1 MGWSRASARAL
12 YKRPRVVTTWSESL
26 TEDNP
31 TSPLPSRS
39 VLDEVVELRRHFHR
53 HPEVSFSEHET
64 SRLLTDRLRQL
75 GLEIKPCPTET
86 GVVALLDTGKPGKTV
101 MLRADIDG
109 LPIHED
115 SGVDFSS
122 RTDGRMHAC
131 GHDAHMAIMVGV
143 ARTLVDR
150 IWDIGGR
157 YLFVFQPAEEIVE
170 GAKAMIAKG
179 LLDNHHPD
187 SVIGLHVTSF
197 MESGTVISRPGLMWA
212 GSDAFEIGFSGPGGH
227 GGMMGRRGNVLAA
240 QAFFIERLHTVV
252 EGLEQDGVQ
261 CHTTVG
267 DIRSDGAWNIVPRG
281 VLVKGSLRTFN
292 DSLRGQALDRLN
304 DLLRETDSE
313 FGVDSKLDLVH
324 GTVPLMNEPNV
335 TRTVLQVGRSL
346 IGDKA
351 SILGRPLTV
360 SDDFAEF
367 LTRIPGCY
375 FMLGAMPKGE
385 PPPAHHSPGFRI
397 DEEALPIGVKV
408 LAGAASRLAT
418 E

>member
-1 MGWSRASARAL
+1 M
-12 YKRPRVVTTWSESL
+12 PDNETTA
-26 TEDNP
+26 
-31 TSPLPSRS
+31 PLPSRS
-39 VLDEVVELRRHFHR
+39 VIDEVIELRRHFHR
-53 HPEVSFSEHET
+53 HPEVSFGEHET
-64 SRLLTDRLRQL
+64 SRQLGERLRQL
-75 GLEIKPCPTET
+75 GLELKPCPTET
-86 GVVALLDTGKPGKTV
+86 GVVAMLDTGKPGKTV

-109 LPIHED
+109 LPIHEE

-150 IWDIGGR
+150 IWDVSGR

-179 LLDNHHPD
+179 LLDDHHPD
-187 SVIGLHVTSF
+187 SVIGLHIASF
-197 MESGTVISRPGLMWA
+197 LESGTVVSRPGLMWA

-292 DSLRGQALDRLN
+292 APLREEALGRLR
-304 DLLRETDSE
+304 DLLRETDGE
-313 FGVDSKLDLVH
+313 FDVRSNLDLVH
-324 GTVPLMNEPNV
+324 GTIPLMNEPNV
-335 TRTVLQVGRSL
+335 TRTVLDVGRSL
-346 IGDKA
+346 VGDKA
-351 SILGRPLTV
+351 SVLGRPLTV
-360 SDDFAEF
+360 SDDVAEF

-375 FMLGAMPKGE
+375 FMLGAMPKGA

-397 DEEALPIGVKV
+397 DEDALPLGVKV

-418 E
+418 L

>member
-1 MGWSRASARAL
+1 VSSRG
-12 YKRPRVVTTWSESL
+12 PRDDENATT
-26 TEDNP
+26 
-31 TSPLPSRS
+31 PLPSRS
-39 VLDEVVELRRHFHR
+39 VIDEVIELRRHFHR
-53 HPEVSFSEHET
+53 HPEVSFAEHET
-64 SRLLTDRLRQL
+64 SRQLGERLRQL
-75 GLEIKPCPTET
+75 GLEIKPCPTDT

-109 LPIHED
+109 LPIHEE
-115 SGVDFSS
+115 SGVDYSS

-131 GHDAHMAIMVGV
+131 GHDAHMAIMIGV

-150 IWDIGGR
+150 IWDISGR
-157 YLFVFQPAEEIVE
+157 YLFVFQPAEEIVS

-179 LLDNHHPD
+179 LLDDNHPD
-187 SVIGLHVTSF
+187 SVIGLHVASF
-197 MESGTVISRPGLMWA
+197 LESGTVVSRPGLMWA
-212 GSDAFEIGFSGPGGH
+212 GSDAFEIGFAGPGGH

-292 DSLRGQALDRLN
+292 APLREEALGRLR

-313 FGVDSKLDLVH
+313 FDVRSSLDLVH

-335 TRTVLQVGRSL
+335 TKTVLDVGRSL
-346 IGDKA
+346 IGDQA
-351 SILGRPLTV
+351 SVLGRPLTV

-385 PPPAHHSPGFRI
+385 PPTAHHSPGFRI
-397 DEEALPIGVKV
+397 DEDALQIGVKV
-408 LAGAASRLAT
+408 LAGAASRLAAD
-418 E
+418 

>member
-1 MGWSRASARAL
+1 
-12 YKRPRVVTTWSESL
+12 
-26 TEDNP
+26 
-31 TSPLPSRS
+31 
-39 VLDEVVELRRHFHR
+39 
-53 HPEVSFSEHET
+53 VSFSEHET
-64 SRLLTDRLRQL
+64 SRQLTERLRQL

-86 GVVALLDTGKPGKTV
+86 GVVAVLDTGKPGKTV

-109 LPIHED
+109 LPIHEE
-115 SGVDFSS
+115 SGVEFSS

-150 IWDIGGR
+150 IWDIRGR

-179 LLDNHHPD
+179 LLDDHHPD

-240 QAFFIERLHTVV
+240 QAFFIERLHTIV
-252 EGLEQDGVQ
+252 EGLELDGVQ

-313 FGVDSKLDLVH
+313 FDVDSKLDLVH
-324 GTVPLMNEPNV
+324 GTVPLMNEPNI
-335 TRTVLQVGRSL
+335 TKTVLQVGHSL

>member
-1 MGWSRASARAL
+1 
-12 YKRPRVVTTWSESL
+12 
-26 TEDNP
+26 
-31 TSPLPSRS
+31 LPSQS
-39 VLDEVVELRRHFHR
+39 VLDEVIELRRHFHR
-53 HPEVSFSEHET
+53 HPEVSFAEHET
-64 SRLLTDRLRQL
+64 SRQLTDRLRQL
-75 GLEIKPCPTET
+75 GLEIKPCPTDT

-109 LPIHED
+109 LPIHEE
-115 SGVDFSS
+115 SGVDFAS

-150 IWDIGGR
+150 VWDIRGR

-170 GAKAMIAKG
+170 GAKAMIARG
-179 LLDNHHPD
+179 LLDDHHPD

-292 DSLRGQALDRLN
+292 DLLRGQALDRLN

-313 FGVDSKLDLVH
+313 FGVESKLDLVH

-335 TRTVLQVGRSL
+335 TRTVLQVGHSL

-375 FMLGAMPKGE
+375 FMLGAMPKGQ

-397 DEEALPIGVKV
+397 DEGALPIGVKV

-418 E
+418 D

>member
-1 MGWSRASARAL
+1 M
-12 YKRPRVVTTWSESL
+12 
-26 TEDNP
+26 
-31 TSPLPSRS
+31 PSRS
-39 VLDEVVELRRHFHR
+39 VLDEVLELRRHFHR
-53 HPEVSFSEHET
+53 HPETSFSEHET
-64 SRLLTDRLRQL
+64 SRQLGERLRQL
-75 GLEIKPCPTET
+75 GLELKPCPTDT

-109 LPIHED
+109 LPIHEE
-115 SGVDFSS
+115 SGVDFAS
-122 RTDGRMHAC
+122 RADGRMHAC

-150 IWDIGGR
+150 IWDIRGR
-157 YLFVFQPAEEIVE
+157 YVFVFQPAEEIVS

-179 LLDNHHPD
+179 LLDDHHPD
-187 SVIGLHVTSF
+187 SIIGLHIASF
-197 MESGTVISRPGLMWA
+197 LESGTVISKPGLMWA
-212 GSDAFEIGFSGPGGH
+212 GSDAFEIGFAGPGGH

-252 EGLEQDGVQ
+252 EGLEADGVQ
-261 CHTTVG
+261 CHTTIG

-281 VLVKGSLRTFN
+281 VTVKGSLRTFN
-292 DSLRGQALDRLN
+292 APLREQALDRLN
-304 DLLRETDSE
+304 DLLHETDSE
-313 FGVDSKLDLVH
+313 FDVASTLDLVH

-335 TRTVLQVGRSL
+335 TRTVLEVGHSL

-375 FMLGAMPKGE
+375 FMLGAALKGE
-385 PPPAHHSPGFRI
+385 PPTAHHSPGFRI
-397 DEEALPIGVKV
+397 DEDALPVGVKV
-408 LAGAASRLAT
+408 LAGAASRLAA

>member
-1 MGWSRASARAL
+1 MTEEQG
-12 YKRPRVVTTWSESL
+12 TT
-26 TEDNP
+26 
-31 TSPLPSRS
+31 PLPSRS
-39 VLDEVVELRRHFHR
+39 VIDEVIELRRHFHR
-53 HPEVSFSEHET
+53 HPEVSFGEHET
-64 SRLLTDRLRQL
+64 SRQLGERLRQL
-75 GLEIKPCPTET
+75 GLELKRCPTDT

-109 LPIHED
+109 LPIHEE

-122 RTDGRMHAC
+122 RTDGTMHAC
-131 GHDAHMAIMVGV
+131 GHDAHMAIMIGV
-143 ARTLVDR
+143 ARTIVDR
-150 IWDIGGR
+150 IWDVTGR

-179 LLDNHHPD
+179 LLDEHHPD
-187 SVIGLHVTSF
+187 SVIGLHIASF
-197 MESGTVISRPGLMWA
+197 LESGTVISKPGLMWA
-212 GSDAFEIGFSGPGGH
+212 GSDAFEIGFAGPGGH

-240 QAFFIERLHTVV
+240 QAFFIEHLHTVV

-281 VLVKGSLRTFN
+281 VVVKGSLRTFN
-292 DSLRGQALDRLN
+292 APLREQALVRLN

-313 FGVDSKLDLVH
+313 FDVHSSLDLVH

-335 TRTVLQVGRSL
+335 TRTVLDVGRSL
-346 IGDKA
+346 IGDRA
-351 SILGRPLTV
+351 SVLGRPLTV

-385 PPPAHHSPGFRI
+385 PPTAHHSPGFRI
-397 DEEALPIGVKV
+397 DEEAMPIGVKV
-408 LAGAASRLAT
+408 LAGAAARLAA

>member
-1 MGWSRASARAL
+1 MTDNE
-12 YKRPRVVTTWSESL
+12 TT
-26 TEDNP
+26 T
-31 TSPLPSRS
+31 PLPSRS
-39 VLDEVVELRRHFHR
+39 VIDEVMELRRHFHR
-53 HPEVSFSEHET
+53 HPEVSFGEHET
-64 SRLLTDRLRQL
+64 SRQLGERLRQL
-75 GLEIKPCPTET
+75 GLELKPCPTET
-86 GVVALLDTGKPGKTV
+86 GVVAMLDTGKPGKTV

-109 LPIHED
+109 LPIHEE

-122 RTDGRMHAC
+122 RADGRMHAC

-150 IWDIGGR
+150 IWDVSGR

-179 LLDNHHPD
+179 LLDDHHPD
-187 SVIGLHVTSF
+187 SVIGLHIASF
-197 MESGTVISRPGLMWA
+197 LESGTVVTRPGLMWA

-240 QAFFIERLHTVV
+240 QAFFIERLHTIV

-292 DSLRGQALDRLN
+292 APLREEALGRLR
-304 DLLRETDSE
+304 DLLRETDGE
-313 FGVDSKLDLVH
+313 FDVRSNLDLVH

-335 TRTVLQVGRSL
+335 TRTVLDVGRLL
-346 IGDKA
+346 IGDQA
-351 SILGRPLTV
+351 SVLGRPLTV

-375 FMLGAMPKGE
+375 FMLGAMPKGA

-397 DEEALPIGVKV
+397 DEDALPIGVKV
-408 LAGAASRLAT
+408 LAGAASRLAA

>member
-1 MGWSRASARAL
+1 MTEEHA
-12 YKRPRVVTTWSESL
+12 TT
-26 TEDNP
+26 
-31 TSPLPSRS
+31 PLPSRS
-39 VLDEVVELRRHFHR
+39 VIDEVTELRRHFHR

-64 SRLLTDRLRQL
+64 SRQLSERLRQL

-86 GVVALLDTGKPGKTV
+86 GVVAMLDTGKPGKTV

-109 LPIHED
+109 LPIHEE
-115 SGVDFSS
+115 SGVDFAS

-150 IWDIGGR
+150 IWDINGR

-187 SVIGLHVTSF
+187 SVIGLHVASF
-197 MESGTVISRPGLMWA
+197 LESGTVVSRPGLMWA
-212 GSDAFEIGFSGPGGH
+212 GSDAFEIGFAGPGGH

-240 QAFFIERLHTVV
+240 QAFFIERLHTIV

-292 DSLRGQALDRLN
+292 APLREEALGRLR

-313 FGVDSKLDLVH
+313 FEVHSSLDLVH

-335 TRTVLQVGRSL
+335 TKTVLDVGRSL
-346 IGDKA
+346 IGDQA
-351 SILGRPLTV
+351 SVLGRPLTV

-375 FMLGAMPKGE
+375 FMLGAMPKGA

-397 DEEALPIGVKV
+397 DEDALAIGVKV
-408 LAGAASRLAT
+408 LAGAASRLAAD
-418 E
+418 

>member
-1 MGWSRASARAL
+1 MTEEHA
-12 YKRPRVVTTWSESL
+12 TT
-26 TEDNP
+26 
-31 TSPLPSRS
+31 PLPSRS
-39 VLDEVVELRRHFHR
+39 VIDEVIELRRHFHR

-64 SRLLTDRLRQL
+64 SRQLGERLRQL
-75 GLEIKPCPTET
+75 GLELRPCPTDT

-109 LPIHED
+109 LPIHEE
-115 SGVDFSS
+115 SGVDFAS

-150 IWDIGGR
+150 IWDITGR

-179 LLDNHHPD
+179 LLDDNHPD
-187 SVIGLHVTSF
+187 SVIGLHVASF
-197 MESGTVISRPGLMWA
+197 LESGTVVSRPGLMWA
-212 GSDAFEIGFSGPGGH
+212 GSDAFEIGFAGPGGH

-240 QAFFIERLHTVV
+240 QAFFIERLHTIV

-292 DSLRGQALDRLN
+292 APLREEALGRLR

-313 FGVDSKLDLVH
+313 FDVLSSLDLVH
-324 GTVPLMNEPNV
+324 GTVPLMNAPNV
-335 TRTVLQVGRSL
+335 TQTVLDVGRSL
-346 IGDKA
+346 IGDQA
-351 SILGRPLTV
+351 SVLGRPLTV

-375 FMLGAMPKGE
+375 FMLGAMPQGE
-385 PPPAHHSPGFRI
+385 PPTAHHSPGFRI
-397 DEEALPIGVKV
+397 DEGALEIGVKV
-408 LAGAASRLAT
+408 LAGAASRLAAG
-418 E
+418 

>member
-1 MGWSRASARAL
+1 MSSRG
-12 YKRPRVVTTWSESL
+12 PQD
-26 TEDNP
+26 DNA
-31 TSPLPSRS
+31 TSPLPSQS
-39 VLDEVVELRRHFHR
+39 VLDEVIELRRHFHR
-53 HPEVSFSEHET
+53 HPEVSFAEHET
-64 SRLLTDRLRQL
+64 SRQLTDRLRQL

-109 LPIHED
+109 LPIHEE
-115 SGVDFSS
+115 SGVDFAS

-150 IWDIGGR
+150 VWDIRGR

-170 GAKAMIAKG
+170 GAKAMIARG
-179 LLDNHHPD
+179 LLDDHHPD

-261 CHTTVG
+261 CHSTVG

-292 DSLRGQALDRLN
+292 DLLRGQALDRLN

-313 FGVDSKLDLVH
+313 FGVESKLDLVH

-335 TRTVLQVGRSL
+335 TRTVLQVGHSL

-375 FMLGAMPKGE
+375 FMLGAMPKGQ

-397 DEEALPIGVKV
+397 DEGALPIGVKV

>member
-1 MGWSRASARAL
+1 MTDDAAMT
-12 YKRPRVVTTWSESL
+12 PM
-26 TEDNP
+26 
-31 TSPLPSRS
+31 PSRS
-39 VLDEVVELRRHFHR
+39 VLEEVLELRRHFHR

-64 SRLLTDRLRQL
+64 SRQLGERLRQL
-75 GLEIKPCPTET
+75 GLEIKPCPTDT

-109 LPIHED
+109 LPIHEE
-115 SGVDFSS
+115 SGVTFSS
-122 RTDGRMHAC
+122 RIDGTMHAC

-150 IWDIGGR
+150 IWDLSGR
-157 YLFVFQPAEEIVE
+157 FLFVFQPAEEIVA

-197 MESGTVISRPGLMWA
+197 MESGTVVSRPGLMWA
-212 GSDAFEIGFSGPGGH
+212 GSDAFEISVRGPGGH

-240 QAFFIERLHTVV
+240 QAFFIERLHTIV

-292 DSLRGQALDRLN
+292 ASLREQALGRMN

-313 FGVDSKLDLVH
+313 FEVTSRVDLVH

-335 TRTVLQVGRSL
+335 TRTVLDVGRSL
-346 IGDKA
+346 IGDRA
-351 SILGRPLTV
+351 SVLGRPLTV

-397 DEEALPIGVKV
+397 DEEAFPVGVKV